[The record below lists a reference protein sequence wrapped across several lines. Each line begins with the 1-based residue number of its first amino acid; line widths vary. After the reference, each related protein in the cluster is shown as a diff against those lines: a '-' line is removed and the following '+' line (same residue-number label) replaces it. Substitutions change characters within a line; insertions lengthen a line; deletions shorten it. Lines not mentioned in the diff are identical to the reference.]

1 MRAICVAKEPM
12 EPSISKL
19 LSENKVIGLRQVNRG
34 IKENR
39 IRCVVIA
46 DDTECNI
53 RLELM
58 KTCRNARIPVTHVPS
73 KEDLGKALGID
84 VSCSTVG
91 ILK

>member
-1 MRAICVAKEPM
+1 M
-12 EPSISKL
+12 EPSIIKL
-19 LSENKVIGLRQVNRG
+19 LSEKKVIGLRQVNRG
-34 IKENR
+34 IKENQ
-39 IRCVVIA
+39 IRCVLIA

-58 KTCRNARIPVTHVPS
+58 KTCRNARVPVTHVAS
-73 KEDLGKALGID
+73 KEELGRALGID

>member
-1 MRAICVAKEPM
+1 M
-12 EPSISKL
+12 EPSIIKL

-34 IKENR
+34 IKENQ

-53 RLELM
+53 RLELTN
-58 KTCRNARIPVTHVPS
+58 TCRRAHVPVKRVPS
-73 KEDLGKALGID
+73 KSELGKTLGID
-84 VSCSTVG
+84 VDCSTVG

>member
-1 MRAICVAKEPM
+1 M
-12 EPSISKL
+12 EPSIIKL
-19 LSENKVIGLRQVNRG
+19 LSEKKVIGLRQVNRG
-34 IKENR
+34 IKDNQ

-58 KTCRNARIPVTHVPS
+58 KTCRNARIPVTRVPS
-73 KEDLGKALGID
+73 KSELGRTLGID
-84 VSCSTVG
+84 VDCSTVG

>member
-1 MRAICVAKEPM
+1 M
-12 EPSISKL
+12 EPSIIKL
-19 LSENKVIGLRQVNRG
+19 LSEKKVIGLRQVNRG
-34 IKENR
+34 IKDNQ

-58 KTCRNARIPVTHVPS
+58 KTCRNARIPVTRVPS
-73 KEDLGKALGID
+73 KSELGRALGID
-84 VSCSTVG
+84 VDCSTVG

>member
-1 MRAICVAKEPM
+1 M
-12 EPSISKL
+12 EPSIIKL

-34 IKENR
+34 IKDNQ

-73 KEDLGKALGID
+73 KEELGKVLGID

>member
-1 MRAICVAKEPM
+1 MG
-12 EPSISKL
+12 PSIIKL

-34 IKENR
+34 IKENQ

-53 RLELM
+53 RLELT
-58 KTCRNARIPVTHVPS
+58 KTCRNARIPVTRVPS
-73 KEDLGKALGID
+73 KSELGKVLGID
-84 VSCSTVG
+84 VDCSTVG

>member
-1 MRAICVAKEPM
+1 M
-12 EPSISKL
+12 EPSIIKL
-19 LSENKVIGLRQVNRG
+19 LSEKKVIGLRQVNRG
-34 IKENR
+34 IKDNQ

-58 KTCRNARIPVTHVPS
+58 KTCRNARIPVTRVPS
-73 KEDLGKALGID
+73 KSELGRTLGIEVD
-84 VSCSTVG
+84 CSTVG